1 VIRRRL
7 IFFAALM
14 AVFAGSIVAWTGTSL
29 NLELD
34 IAPYNPG
41 GQEGNEG
48 KLVTGFTA
56 IGETF
61 SIIQGKAQKIAGIE
75 LYEIVLAEVDVC
87 ADVRIHLTLLNPYD
101 MGKALNNPHSFID
114 VGVWYPVKPTDA
126 QESVELD
133 HNGQTVWRDDGAK
146 ASAMM
151 SQVFGNVVL
160 HPSKTVTSTLYIL
173 ASIMVPGGAPPG
185 QQEELTDL
193 RFQCLIEK

>member
-1 VIRRRL
+1 MARRRL
-7 IFFAALM
+7 MFFAALV
-14 AVFAGSIVAWTGTSL
+14 AVLAGSIVAWTQTSGSFQL
-29 NLELD
+29 T
-34 IAPYNPG
+34 ITPYNPG
-41 GQEGNEG
+41 GKAGNEG

-61 SIIQGKAQKIAGIE
+61 SIIQGKAQKVSGIE
-75 LYEIVLAEVDVC
+75 LYEIELAEAAVC
-87 ADVRIHLTLLNPYD
+87 DDVRIHLTLLNPYD

-114 VGVWYPVKPTDA
+114 VGIWYPVDTGSEP
-126 QESVELD
+126 SVVLD

-151 SQVFGNVVL
+151 SQAVGNVL
-160 HPSKTVTSTLYIL
+160 LQPSETVTSTLYIL

-193 RFQCLIEK
+193 RFQCLVEK